1 MKNNQKNKKSQSTY
15 QAITQRRSH
24 KKGRTLTVEGET
36 SYDNRRND
44 DDN

>member
-1 MKNNQKNKKSQSTY
+1 MKNNQKSQSTY

-24 KKGRTLTVEGET
+24 NTGLTLKVEGET
-36 SYDNRRND
+36 SYGNRRND